1 MILGAFA
8 IYSSNRNRKHYAFE
22 CSTFLVDK
30 QAEIYHYNYRNHCEI
45 AAEAV
50 ELNVM
55 KGFEVE
61 EESYTLCHWCKEWAD
76 DAKDTYEV
84 ERFYRK

>member
-50 ELNVM
+50 ELNAM

-61 EESYTLCHWCKEWAD
+61 EENYTLCHWCKEWAD